1 VLKNPNHIID
11 GKVVECKIATPKEN
25 ANEIKPF
32 NYGCP
37 QQYVSGKE
45 DTSINQAKKI
55 FVGGLSTLTNEDS
68 LKAYFENFGKVEK
81 VQIMKDKTSG
91 RSRGF
96 GFIIFEKSE
105 AVDAVIDYPQHIL
118 HGKAVDCKRSFPKEG
133 KELMQPAT
141 TTTPTMSS
149 KSINMGKESNPGN
162 PHFNQ
167 QYFQMQNQD
176 YYYQQYKQH
185 TENPSNYN
193 VMGYHPIIQNN
204 FCKSNKY

>member
-1 VLKNPNHIID
+1 MKSF
-11 GKVVECKIATPKEN
+11 G
-25 ANEIKPF
+25 
-32 NYGCP
+32 YGCP
-37 QQYVSGKE
+37 QSLTLAKE
-45 DTSINQAKKI
+45 ETSINQAKKI

-68 LKAYFENFGKVEK
+68 LKAYFENFGKVDK

-105 AVDAVIDYPQHIL
+105 AVDVVIDYPQHIL

-133 KELMQPAT
+133 KELMQPVT

-149 KSINMGKESNPGN
+149 KSINMGKESNPN
-162 PHFNQ
+162 SNHFNQ

-176 YYYQQYKQH
+176 YYYSQFSKQH
-185 TENPSNYN
+185 TDNTNSNYN

-204 FCKSNKY
+204 FCK

>member
-1 VLKNPNHIID
+1 MLKNPNHVID
-11 GKVVECKIATPKEN
+11 GKIVECKIATPKEN
-25 ANEIKPF
+25 GNEVKPF

-37 QQYVSGKE
+37 QSLAFVKE
-45 DTSINQAKKI
+45 ETSINQAKKI

-105 AVDAVIDYPQHIL
+105 AVDYVIDYPQHIL

-141 TTTPTMSS
+141 ITSSTISS
-149 KSINMGKESNPGN
+149 KSINMGKESNLN
-162 PHFNQ
+162 NTHHNNQ
-167 QYFQMQNQD
+167 QYFQKPNQD
-176 YYYQQYKQH
+176 YLYAQFKQH
-185 TENPSNYN
+185 NDSAASSYN
-193 VMGYHPIIQNN
+193 VVGYHPIIQNN
-204 FCKSNKY
+204 FCN